1 MIRSNNDCVD
11 YNRFSGS
18 EIVLQHF
25 CHVVAVVVVVA
36 VFVVDDVADS
46 QKQNEMRRFQQKN

>member
-25 CHVVAVVVVVA
+25 CHVVAVVVVA
-36 VFVVDDVADS
+36 VVDDVADS

>member
-1 MIRSNNDCVD
+1 MIRPNNDCVD

-25 CHVVAVVVVVA
+25 CHVVDAVDV
-36 VFVVDDVADS
+36 VVDDVADS